1 MTPSCDSTN
10 STPGSQP
17 NSMDA
22 SLSELREYLLNAARY
37 ATESL
42 QAGKS
47 DRQAIL
53 EAHLAR
59 TAHKRHE

>member
-1 MTPSCDSTN
+1 
-10 STPGSQP
+10 
-17 NSMDA
+17 MDA
-22 SLSELREYLLNAARY
+22 SLSEPKKYVLNAARY

-53 EAHLAR
+53 EAHPAR
-59 TAHKRHE
+59 TAHRRHE

>member
-1 MTPSCDSTN
+1 MSPSCDSTN
-10 STPGSQP
+10 STPASRP

-22 SLSELREYLLNAARY
+22 SLGELREYALNAARY
-37 ATESL
+37 TTESL
-42 QAGKS
+42 QSGKS

-53 EAHLAR
+53 EAHIAR